1 MIENSSTEVVDEE
14 MKEEENIM
22 EDGVTVQMEAD
33 GKLYCEQGSSC
44 EQNTKN
50 STLEVKMRTHTGEHP
65 LKCEMCDKIFYKP
78 HRLTSHMRS
87 HTGEKPFKC
96 CDKRFV

>member
-1 MIENSSTEVVDEE
+1 
-14 MKEEENIM
+14 
-22 EDGVTVQMEAD
+22 
-33 GKLYCEQGSSC
+33 
-44 EQNTKN
+44 
-50 STLEVKMRTHTGEHP
+50 MRTHTGEHP
-65 LKCEMCDKIFYKP
+65 LKCEVCDKIFYKP